1 MRCFIPASDDE
12 LYAYIERY
20 GVQALV
26 PYRVG
31 LSVARRDGLQ
41 LPPQRT
47 EPAAILP
54 QQEPR
59 LAA

>member
-1 MRCFIPASDDE
+1 MRCFIPATDDE
-12 LYAYIERY
+12 LYAYIERH

-31 LSVARRDGLQ
+31 LGVARRDELQ
-41 LPPQRT
+41 LPPHRT
-47 EPAAILP
+47 EPATLLP
-54 QQEPR
+54 EQEPR

>member
-1 MRCFIPASDDE
+1 MRCFIAASDDE

-20 GVQALV
+20 GIGALV

-31 LSVARRDGLQ
+31 MPTVSTTEAPVA
-41 LPPQRT
+41 PT
-47 EPAAILP
+47 PAVVAATAEI
-54 QQEPR
+54 EAPR